1 MVKIED
7 YRILKKKIARYN
19 KKVKKEAKRLAKRMG
34 LKTADSVIGKTTAE
48 QYYFIKGARNAL
60 KRKRRKR

>member
-7 YRILKKKIARYN
+7 YGILKKKIARYN
-19 KKVKKEAKRLAKRMG
+19 KKVKKEAKRLAKRLG
-34 LKTADSVIGKTTAE
+34 LKTSESVIGRTTQE

-60 KRKRRKR
+60 KRRKR